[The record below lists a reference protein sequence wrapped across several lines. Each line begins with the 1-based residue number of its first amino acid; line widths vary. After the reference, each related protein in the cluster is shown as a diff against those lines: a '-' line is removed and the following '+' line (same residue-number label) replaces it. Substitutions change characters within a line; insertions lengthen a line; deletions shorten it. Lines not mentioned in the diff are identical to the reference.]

1 MELEIVIPPGDTEP
15 SGTYFS
21 SPTSLDG
28 EGTTVAEFF

>member
-15 SGTYFS
+15 NGTTFS

-28 EGTTVAEFF
+28 GETIVTEFF